1 MNLRFF
7 LRDERATSFESMA
20 LALSVI
26 AVLSVAAADFL
37 HYAAR
42 KDGELAQLLKAGHNE
57 MARVFGTDEPLRGG
71 IDYTATGSI
80 GALRNPPALNP
91 CTDQQK

>member
-7 LRDERATSFESMA
+7 LRDERASSFESMA

>member
-1 MNLRFF
+1 
-7 LRDERATSFESMA
+7 
-20 LALSVI
+20 
-26 AVLSVAAADFL
+26 
-37 HYAAR
+37 
-42 KDGELAQLLKAGHNE
+42 